1 MCLHKLVKLATSS
14 VIVRRF
20 YIEQVFA
27 LVRIQF
33 HNHVYAQPVK
43 RF

>member
-1 MCLHKLVKLATSS
+1 VKLATSS

-33 HNHVYAQPVK
+33 HKPC
-43 RF
+43 RRTTS